1 MPVTVERTEWGG
13 WSNCYWITNGEV
25 ELILTADI
33 GPRLLRYAYV
43 GGTNAFYECKEELGG
58 AGEAEFRVRGGH
70 RLWTAPEHYERTYA
84 ADNFPVE
91 MSVQGAMVDALG
103 PVEGNTGLRK
113 QLIVRMAHV
122 GTSVTVI
129 HRLINTLPWAVEVA
143 PWTITMMAEGGVGF
157 TGFPPRGTHPQQ
169 LAPTNPL
176 TMWAFTNFADPRW
189 KFLARYLILR
199 QVPGA
204 ATPQKTGL
212 WNERTWGAYWNGGL
226 LYVKRYNA
234 ERGRTYPD
242 FGCSFEIWSNA
253 TTLELETLGPLGK
266 LEPGGQCEHVER
278 WSLHNVAEPEWT
290 DAGLDAV
297 VGAVL

>member
-1 MPVTVERTEWGG
+1 MPVTVERTAWGG
-13 WSNCYWITNGEV
+13 WSNCYRITNGEA
-25 ELILTADI
+25 ELIITADV
-33 GPRLLRYAYV
+33 GPRLVRYGYV
-43 GGTNAFYECKEELGG
+43 GGKNAFYECTEDLGG
-58 AGEAEFRVRGGH
+58 TGEPDFRVRGGH
-70 RLWTAPEHYERTYA
+70 RLWTAPEHRERTYA
-84 ADNFPVE
+84 TDNFPVE
-91 MSVQGAMVDALG
+91 VSVQGAMVDALG

-157 TGFPPRGTHPQQ
+157 TGFPPRGAHPEQ

-176 TMWAFTNFADPRW
+176 TMWAFTNFTDPRW
-189 KFLARYLILR
+189 KFLERYLILR

-212 WNERTWGAYWNGGL
+212 WNERTWGAYWNDGL

-234 ERGRTYPD
+234 EGGRTYPD

-266 LEPGGQCEHVER
+266 IEPGGQCEHVER
-278 WSLHNVAEPEWT
+278 WSLHKVAEPEWT
-290 DAGLDAV
+290 DEGRDSV